1 MTYDHNQIRQI
12 VFKPGDILFREN
24 DHSFQFYILQDGI
37 VEIYKTSPEGN
48 KIILAEA
55 TEGTSIGEFAM
66 IDRRPRSATAQ
77 AKTTVTAIEVSEEG
91 YQKLLSELPDW
102 AVAVMRGLVERLR
115 NANEIIRR
123 IQQEGGVS
131 QKSTQEIASTEY
143 DPEASSV
150 TKTPFDFDDT
160 PDLA

>member
-1 MTYDHNQIRQI
+1 MSYDHNQIRQI

-24 DHSFQFYILQDGI
+24 DNSFQFYILQDGI
-37 VEIYKTSPEGN
+37 VEIYKTSPDGQ

-55 TEGTSIGEFAM
+55 GEGTSIGEFAM

-77 AKTTVTAIEVSEEG
+77 AKTEVTAIEVSEDG
-91 YQKLLSELPDW
+91 YQKLLSELPEW

-123 IQQEGGVS
+123 SQEGLD
-131 QKSTQEIASTEY
+131 QKTKQEIASAEY
-143 DPEASSV
+143 DPDSSTV
-150 TKTPFDFDDT
+150 TKTPYDFDDT